1 MEKTKYTT
9 RYVSRIVLEAET
21 PLAVGMGEKSLL
33 TDALVVTD
41 INGLPFI
48 PGTSLAGVIRSACGI
63 KKDDHTPFGYQDGD
77 EPEGSRVIFSD
88 GVMIGSDGN
97 PVDGLRVI
105 DSNDPFYSHFKTL
118 PVRQHVRINSKGST
132 DKGGKFDGQ
141 VAYKGMR
148 FCFEMELLST
158 GTSEERDFYQKMQDT
173 LCSSTFRIGS
183 GTRNGFGSMKVV
195 SLYCRDYDLTKPSD
209 LEGYISRSA
218 SLDKPLEGA
227 VKTDTE
233 QNIDSKWHRYVLR
246 LQPVDFFLFSS
257 GLSDNDADFTPV
269 REAFI
274 EWKDGRPRFSEHG
287 ILIPASSVKGAIAHR
302 TAYHWNKLEGRFA
315 DKDGSNPLTGNDNP
329 AVVAIFGTS
338 GQGEDEEIKR
348 GNIMLSDVFIP
359 AASNKRADEKILN
372 HLAIDRFT
380 GGAIDGA
387 LFTEKV
393 INGRGRSIELNI
405 DVLSESISNDHV
417 RKAFE
422 ASLQDIADGLLPLG
436 GGVNRGNGMFKGALT
451 GKTEQEG
458 QR

>member
-21 PLAVGMGEKSLL
+21 PLAVGTGEKSLL

-63 KKDDHTPFGYQDGD
+63 KKDDHTPFGYQDGT
-77 EPEGSRVIFSD
+77 EAEGSKVIFSD
-88 GVMIGSDGN
+88 GVMIGSDGS

-105 DSNDPFYSHFKTL
+105 DGNDPFYSHFKTL

-132 DKGGKFDGQ
+132 DKGGKFDEQ

-158 GTSEERDFYQKMQDT
+158 GTDDERDFYLKMLGT

-195 SLYCRDYDLTKPSD
+195 SLYRRDYELTNTSD
-209 LEGYISRSA
+209 LESYVSRSA
-218 SLDKPLEGA
+218 ALDKPLEGA
-227 VKTDTE
+227 VETGTE
-233 QNIDSKWHRYVLR
+233 QDIDSKWHRYVLN
-246 LQPVDFFLFSS
+246 LQPEDFFLFGS
-257 GLSDNDADFTPV
+257 GLADDEADFTPV
-269 REAFI
+269 KEPFI
-274 EWKDGRPRFSEHG
+274 EWENDIPRFSEHG

-315 DKDGSNPLTGNDNP
+315 DQDETNPLTGDDNP
-329 AVVAIFGTS
+329 AVVAIFGKS
-338 GQGEDEEIKR
+338 GQGKDEEIKR

-359 AASNKRADEKILN
+359 AASNRRADEKILN
-372 HLAIDRFT
+372 HVAIDRFT
-380 GGAIDGA
+380 GGAMDGA

-393 INGRGRSIELNI
+393 INGRGRNIDIELNI
-405 DVLSESISNDHV
+405 DVLSESISNEHV

-436 GGVNRGNGMFKGALT
+436 GSVNRGNGMFKGTLT
-451 GKTEQEG
+451 GKIE
-458 QR
+458 

>member
-1 MEKTKYTT
+1 MKETKYTI
-9 RYVSRIVLEAET
+9 RYISRIVLEAET

-63 KKDDHTPFGYQDGD
+63 KQDDHTPFGYQDGT
-77 EPEGSRVIFSD
+77 EAEGSKVIFSD

-105 DSNDPFYSHFKTL
+105 GSNDPFYSHFKTL
-118 PVRQHVRINSKGST
+118 PVRQHVCINSKGST
-132 DKGGKFDGQ
+132 DKGGLFNEQ

-158 GTSEERDFYQKMQDT
+158 GSDEERDFYQKMLDT

-183 GTRNGFGSMKVV
+183 GTRNGFGSMKIV
-195 SLYCRDYDLTKPSD
+195 SLYRRDYDLTNASD
-209 LEGYISRSA
+209 LESYISRSA
-218 SLDKPLEGA
+218 SLDRPLELKGA
-227 VKTDTE
+227 IKTNTK
-233 QNIDSKWHRYVLR
+233 QNIDSKWHRYVLQ

-257 GLSDNDADFTPV
+257 GLSDDEADFTPV
-269 REAFI
+269 KEPFI
-274 EWKDGRPRFSEHG
+274 EWENGMPQFSEHG
-287 ILIPASSVKGAIAHR
+287 ILIPASSIKGAIAHR

-315 DKDGSNPLTGNDNP
+315 DQDGTNPLTGDDNP
-329 AVVAIFGTS
+329 AVVAIFGRS
-338 GQGEDEEIKR
+338 GQGKDEEIQR

-359 AASNKRADEKILN
+359 AASNRRTDEKILN
-372 HLAIDRFT
+372 HVAIDRFT

-393 INGRGRSIELNI
+393 INGRGRVIELNI
-405 DVLSESISNDHV
+405 DVLSESISNAHV

-436 GGVNRGNGMFKGALT
+436 GGVNRGNGMFKGTLT
-451 GKTEQEG
+451 GKIE
-458 QR
+458 